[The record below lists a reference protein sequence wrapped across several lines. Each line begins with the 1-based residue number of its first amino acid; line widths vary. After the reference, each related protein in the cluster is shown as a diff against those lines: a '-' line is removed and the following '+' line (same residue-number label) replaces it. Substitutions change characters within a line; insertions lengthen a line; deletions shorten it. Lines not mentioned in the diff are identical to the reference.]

1 MTNFKSNLFEGH
13 KKKKKKVVSQIVFEG
28 TVDKKNFN
36 LETVFLTTF
45 PLRNGPG
52 KTKKKYQGMIFV
64 VIHRKIV

>member
-1 MTNFKSNLFEGH
+1 M
-13 KKKKKKVVSQIVFEG
+13 SQIVFEG
-28 TVDKKNFN
+28 TVDKINFN

-52 KTKKKYQGMIFV
+52 KTKKMYQGMIFV